1 MAKNER
7 LPYIDVAKGLL
18 ILMVIWGHYELM
30 LRLCFKINDPVID
43 RFDSVETLWVSFF
56 MPAFFFITG
65 FCSSFNKPFR
75 IFAWNTMRI
84 IFVPAVI
91 INYSIFFFQYLYWGF
106 SFEWVVKTMVKNFIH
121 YGTNEWFLTTL
132 FLSRLIVW
140 IILRIR
146 QSYMQFLIVISSLFA
161 GVALYDYCPYLPE
174 IWSYKHTLMML
185 IFLWTGA
192 RCKTFKCP
200 PPRLSVIYP
209 ILLSILIILH
219 IPVPYITNR
228 VGVPFGL
235 TPILALSGTLMILQ
249 ISKLIK
255 VNQLLQ
261 WLGKNSLII
270 YLVHF
275 LFYQIYLSLA
285 SGWFN
290 QSVWIS
296 TMLFFGVVII
306 NIASCCLVARLI
318 NTPYF
323 RWIIGK

>member
-1 MAKNER
+1 MAKKER

-192 RCKTFKCP
+192 RCKTFKSP
-200 PPRLSVIYP
+200 PPPIISHLPDIVKHLDYFTYTGAIYNK
-209 ILLSILIILH
+209 SC
-219 IPVPYITNR
+219 
-228 VGVPFGL
+228 GS
-235 TPILALSGTLMILQ
+235 A
-249 ISKLIK
+249 
-255 VNQLLQ
+255 
-261 WLGKNSLII
+261 
-270 YLVHF
+270 
-275 LFYQIYLSLA
+275 
-285 SGWFN
+285 
-290 QSVWIS
+290 VWIDSDS
-296 TMLFFGVVII
+296 THFSTVRNF
-306 NIASCCLVARLI
+306 NDFAD
-318 NTPYF
+318 
-323 RWIIGK
+323 